1 MQHFLSGVAVIS
13 GPVNFKTWKNDEF
26 NSFCDFH
33 ESTSHDTISSFTLLE
48 LQKHIED
55 NNNEELYSIRHFR
68 RILPKRYGAQGSKEV
83 NSIVT
88 YTILDSSVGAAA
100 KIVKESLRDD
110 QQTKLTEGTDRFFI
124 YIEWPESRKTDCWS
138 TSTTENVPW
147 YNLF

>member
-100 KIVKESLRDD
+100 EIAKESLRDD
-110 QQTKLTEGTDRFFI
+110 QQTKLTEGTDRSFI
-124 YIEWPESRKTDCWS
+124 HTQMNWMKYQHHWKRSLI
-138 TSTTENVPW
+138 
-147 YNLF
+147 

>member
-88 YTILDSSVGAAA
+88 YTILDSFVGAAA

-110 QQTKLTEGTDRFFI
+110 QQTKLTEGTDRSFI
-124 YIEWPESRKTDCWS
+124 HTQMNWMKYQHHWKRSLI
-138 TSTTENVPW
+138 
-147 YNLF
+147 